1 MEFSSPPLTVEKAK
15 NIEQA
20 TSNYLYVSNS
30 LFANFQTG
38 TQKSGTSQEPI
49 YVKLMGYVF
58 ILAAEKSLAENHMII
73 SGVTRSQLKISHT
86 MDHPV
91 VNAFTGGEGNY
102 LATSINL
109 RIKAPRL
116 KEKFEV
122 KEKEIGQEF
131 INKYRKHIVSLGQ
144 EIFFNYKGVDIVVTV
159 TGIDTADNDDMNE
172 FPYGMIF
179 EETDWEI
186 KSKSQLLRVQSKSMK
201 SKNIF
206 NKKFNFGDLG
216 VGGMDEQI
224 MVMFRR
230 AFASRRLPAAIL
242 EQYNKNHVKG
252 VLLYG
257 PPGTG
262 KTLIARQMAQCLQAK
277 KPKIVNGKFLYFNN
291 FRSRSPF
298 KIRW

>member
-1 MEFSSPPLTVEKAK
+1 MQYSSPPLTVEKSK
-15 NIEQA
+15 NLEQA
-20 TSNYLYVSNS
+20 TSNYLYVSVP
-30 LFANFQTG
+30 LFKKFQKATL
-38 TQKSGTSQEPI
+38 KAGTSQEPI
-49 YVKLMGYVF
+49 YVKLMGYIF
-58 ILAAEKSLAENHMII
+58 ILAVENSLSETNMII

-91 VNAFTGGEGNY
+91 IDTFKGGEGNY
-102 LATSINL
+102 LASTLKL
-109 RIKAPRL
+109 RVKAPRL
-116 KEKFEV
+116 QEKFEA
-122 KEKEIGQEF
+122 KEKELGEEF
-131 INKYRKHIVSLGQ
+131 IRKYRKHIVSQGQ
-144 EIFFNYKGVDIVVTV
+144 EIFFNYKGVDLVVTV
-159 TGIDTADNDDMNE
+159 ANVETADNDDMNE

-186 KSKSQLLRVQSKSMK
+186 KSKSQLFRVQSKSMK
-201 SKNIF
+201 SKTIF

-252 VLLYG
+252 VLLFG

-262 KTLIARQMAQCLQAK
+262 KTLIARQMAKCLQAK
-277 KPKIVNGKFLYFNN
+277 KPKIVNGK
-291 FRSRSPF
+291 
-298 KIRW
+298 